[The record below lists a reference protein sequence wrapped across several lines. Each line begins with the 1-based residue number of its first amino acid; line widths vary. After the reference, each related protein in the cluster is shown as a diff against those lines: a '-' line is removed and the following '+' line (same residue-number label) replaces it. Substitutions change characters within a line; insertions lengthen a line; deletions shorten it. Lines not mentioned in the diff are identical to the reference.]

1 VIDWSLK
8 RYNVSKVL
16 VVRLLRFMES
26 SAHRNLGKTCS
37 QTPSLFLG
45 FIDTIYHLLKSL
57 IPESCHHASAFP
69 VRSNFP
75 RTFMASITVVVLL
88 LSSLACAAADTPT
101 PVSTPTATPVPTLK
115 VVATTTVLAD
125 LAKNIGGDLVEVS
138 SLVPPSADV
147 HSFQTT
153 PSDSIAVGRAR
164 VIISNGFGLDDFL
177 APVIASAK
185 QPSAVDVVAAEG
197 LSAKPLDES
206 PFPGEQAS
214 DQHDHTQEHASGDPH
229 FWLDPTL
236 AIHYVERIRDG
247 LVEADPANAQAYS
260 SNAETYIQE
269 LRDLDQEIAQTLS
282 QVPPEHRHLVS
293 FHDAFGYFGRRYG
306 WEVSFFEPSDASDV
320 TPGAVKAIV
329 SQIQSEGIPAIFA
342 EPQFAP
348 DVLKQAAKD
357 TGIKV
362 GIIHSLPDSTAPTYI
377 DMMRSNARS
386 LVENL
391 S

>member
-1 VIDWSLK
+1 
-8 RYNVSKVL
+8 
-16 VVRLLRFMES
+16 MES
-26 SAHRNLGKTCS
+26 SAHWNLGKTCS
-37 QTPSLFLG
+37 QTPSLFLE
-45 FIDTIYHLLKSL
+45 FVDTMYHLLTSL
-57 IPESCHHASAFP
+57 IPENCHHASAFP
-69 VRSNFP
+69 ARSNFP
-75 RTFMASITVVVLL
+75 RKVMAVITVAILL
-88 LSSLACAAADTPT
+88 LSSLACDT
-101 PVSTPTATPVPTLK
+101 TATSTQIPAPSADAVPKLK
-115 VVATTTVLAD
+115 VVATTAVLAD
-125 LAKNIGGDLVEVS
+125 LARNVAGDLADVS
-138 SLVPPSADV
+138 SLVPPGADV

-153 PSDSIAVGRAR
+153 PSDSIAVGQAR

-177 APVIASAK
+177 SPVLASAK
-185 QPSAVDVVAAEG
+185 QPTAVYVVAAEG
-197 LSAKPLDES
+197 LSAKPLEES
-206 PFPGEQAS
+206 PFPSEQAS
-214 DQHDHTQEHASGDPH
+214 DQQDHTQEHASGDPH

-247 LVEADPANAQAYS
+247 LVQADPANAQAYS
-260 SNAETYIQE
+260 SNAEAYIQQ

-282 QVPPEHRHLVS
+282 QAPPEHRRLVS

-320 TPGAVKAIV
+320 TPGAVKAII

-348 DVLKQAAKD
+348 DVLKQSAKD